1 MSPSGTPSDLA
12 LYRRLAREVRPYRVH
27 LVGLALL
34 GLLASPIALLTPV
47 PLKIAVDNVL
57 GAQPLPR
64 ALAVVLPDALAG
76 SRNGLL
82 LFAVVLLVLIAL
94 LGQLRDLAFGVL
106 KTWIGERLV
115 LDFRS
120 RLFGRAQRLS
130 FTYHDAAGTAD
141 AMYRI
146 RYDAEAIS
154 YLTVE
159 GAVPLLS
166 AAATVA
172 GMLYVSLRIDLPL
185 ALVALSVVPVLLVL
199 SGTVRRRLRAQA
211 RHLKRLDAGVL
222 AVIQETLGALRVVRA
237 FGQEDRQN
245 RQFAR
250 EAGESVRAK
259 VRLALVE
266 GGAGVLVGLTTALGM
281 ALVVYLG
288 VSHVRGGVLSLGALL
303 LIASYLG
310 QLYAPLRTLSR
321 KVSSVQSHLASA
333 ERAFALLDQPGDV
346 PERADARPLHRA
358 RGDVVFQHVSFGY
371 DPMQPVLHDVSL
383 AIEAGTRVTITGTT
397 GAGKTTLVSLLTRFY
412 DPTAGEILLDGED
425 LRAYRLADLRDQFA
439 IVLQQPVLFSTT
451 IAENIAYGRPGAAA
465 PEIEAAARAAN
476 AHEFIV
482 ALPHGY
488 DTQVGERGM
497 RLSGGERQRV
507 ALARAFLKDAPI
519 LILDEPT
526 SSVDVGTEAA
536 ILEALERVMRG
547 RTVFL
552 ITHRPTTL
560 LGWDV
565 RLHFQHGRL
574 VEPAMVGG
582 VSR

>member
-1 MSPSGTPSDLA
+1 VSHRAPSDLT
-12 LYRRLAREVRPYRVH
+12 LYRRLGREVRPYGAH
-27 LVGLALL
+27 LLGLVLL

-82 LFAVVLLVLIAL
+82 LCAVMLLVLIGL
-94 LGQLRDLAFGVL
+94 LGQLRELAFGVL

-120 RLFGRAQRLS
+120 RLFDRAQRLS
-130 FTYHDAAGTAD
+130 FTYHDATGTAD

-146 RYDAEAIS
+146 RYDAEAIN

-159 GAVPLLS
+159 GAIPLLS
-166 AAATVA
+166 ATATVA
-172 GMLYVSLRIDLPL
+172 GMLYVSLRIDLSL

-199 SGTVRRRLRAQA
+199 SGAVRRRLRAQA
-211 RHLKRLDAGVL
+211 RQLKRLDAGVL
-222 AVIQETLGALRVVRA
+222 AVIQETLGALRVVKA
-237 FGQEDRQN
+237 FGQEDRQS

-250 EAGESVRAK
+250 QAGEGVRAK

-266 GGAGVLVGLTTALGM
+266 GGAGVLVGLTTGIGM

-288 VSHVRGGVLSLGALL
+288 VSHVRSGVLSLGALL
-303 LIASYLG
+303 LIAGYLG

-321 KVSSVQSHLASA
+321 KVSSVQAHLASA

-346 PERADARPLHRA
+346 PERVGARPLERA
-358 RGDVVFQHVSFGY
+358 RGEVVFRHVSFGY
-371 DPMQPVLHDVSL
+371 EPAQPVLHDVSL
-383 AIEAGTRVTITGTT
+383 AVEPGTRVTITGTT

-412 DPTAGEILLDGED
+412 DPTAGEILLDGVD
-425 LRAYRLADLRDQFA
+425 LRAYRLADLRNQFA

-451 IAENIAYGRPGAAA
+451 IAENIAYGRPGAGAR
-465 PEIEAAARAAN
+465 EIEAAARAAN
-476 AHEFIV
+476 AHDFIV

-488 DTQVGERGM
+488 ETPVGERGM

-536 ILEALERVMRG
+536 ILEVLERVMRG
-547 RTVFL
+547 RTVLL
-552 ITHRPTTL
+552 ITHRPSAL

-574 VEPAMVGG
+574 VEPATAG
-582 VSR
+582 SLAR

>member
-1 MSPSGTPSDLA
+1 MIPDAPSDLT
-12 LYRRLAREVRPYRVH
+12 LYRRLGREVRPYWGH
-27 LVGLALL
+27 LLGLVLL

-64 ALAVVLPDALAG
+64 ALAVVLPDALAA

-82 LFAVVLLVLIAL
+82 LCAVLLLVVIGL
-94 LGQLRDLAFGVL
+94 LGQLRELAFGVL

-120 RLFGRAQRLS
+120 RLFDRAQRLS
-130 FTYHDAAGTAD
+130 FTYHDSTGTAD

-146 RYDAEAIS
+146 RYDAEAIT

-159 GAVPLLS
+159 GTVPLLS

-172 GMLYVSLRIDLPL
+172 GMLYVSLRIDLSL

-199 SGTVRRRLRAQA
+199 SGAVRRRLRAQA
-211 RHLKRLDAGVL
+211 RQLKRLDAGVL
-222 AVIQETLGALRVVRA
+222 AVIQETLGALRVVKA
-237 FGQEDRQN
+237 FGQEDRQT
-245 RQFAR
+245 RHFAR
-250 EAGESVRAK
+250 QAGESVRAK
-259 VRLALVE
+259 VRLAVVE
-266 GGAGVLVGLTTALGM
+266 GAAGVLVGLTTAVGM
-281 ALVVYLG
+281 ALVVYVG
-288 VSHVRGGVLSLGALL
+288 VSHVRQGVLSLGALL
-303 LIASYLG
+303 LIAGYLG

-346 PERADARPLHRA
+346 TERADARPLDRA
-358 RGDVVFQHVSFGY
+358 RGEVVFRQVSFGY
-371 DPMQPVLHDVSL
+371 EPARPVLHDVSL
-383 AIEAGTRVTITGTT
+383 AIEPGTRVTITGAT

-412 DPTAGEILLDGED
+412 DPTAGEILLDGVD
-425 LRAYRLADLRDQFA
+425 LRAYRLKDLRDQFA

-451 IAENIAYGRPGAAA
+451 IAENIAYGRPGAA
-465 PEIEAAARAAN
+465 PHEIEAAARAAN
-476 AHEFIV
+476 AHDFIV

-488 DTQVGERGM
+488 ETPVGERGM

-552 ITHRPTTL
+552 ITHRPSPL

-565 RLHFQHGRL
+565 RLHVQHGRL
-574 VEPAMVGG
+574 IVPATAGG
-582 VSR
+582 LAR

>member
-1 MSPSGTPSDLA
+1 MSHQVPSDLT
-12 LYRRLAREVRPYRVH
+12 LYRRLGGEVRPYRAH
-27 LVGLALL
+27 LVGLMLL

-57 GAQPLPR
+57 GAQPLPD
-64 ALAVVLPDALAG
+64 ALAIVFPDALAG
-76 SRNGLL
+76 SRSGLL
-82 LFAVVLLVLIAL
+82 LCAVVLLVLVGL
-94 LGQLRDLAFGVL
+94 LGQLRELAFGVL
-106 KTWIGERLV
+106 KTWIGERLA

-120 RLFGRAQRLS
+120 RLFDRAQRLS
-130 FTYHDAAGTAD
+130 FTYHDATGTAD

-146 RYDAEAIS
+146 RYDAESIT

-166 AAATVA
+166 AAVTVA
-172 GMLYVSLRIDLPL
+172 GMLYVSLRIDLEL

-199 SGTVRRRLRAQA
+199 SGAVRRRLRAQA
-211 RHLKRLDAGVL
+211 RQLKRLDASVL
-222 AVIQETLGALRVVRA
+222 AVIQETLGALRVVKA
-237 FGQEDRQN
+237 FGQEDRQS

-250 EAGESVRAK
+250 QAGAGLRAK

-266 GGAGVLVGLTTALGM
+266 GAAGVLVGLTTALGM
-281 ALVVYLG
+281 ALVVYVG
-288 VSHVRGGVLSLGALL
+288 VSHVREGVLSLGALL
-303 LIASYLG
+303 LIAGYLG
-310 QLYAPLRTLSR
+310 QLYAPLRTMSR

-346 PERADARPLHRA
+346 PQRADARPLARA
-358 RGDVVFQHVSFGY
+358 QGDVVFQHVSFGY
-371 DPMQPVLHDVSL
+371 EPGEPVLHDVSL
-383 AIEAGTRVTITGTT
+383 AIEAGTRVAITGAT
-397 GAGKTTLVSLLTRFY
+397 GAGKTTMVSLLTRFY
-412 DPTAGEILLDGED
+412 DPTAGAILLDGVD

-451 IAENIAYGRPGAAA
+451 IAENIAYGRPDAGAR
-465 PEIEAAARAAN
+465 EIEAAARAAN
-476 AHEFIV
+476 AHDFIV

-488 DTQVGERGM
+488 ETQVGERGM

-552 ITHRPTTL
+552 ITHRPSTL

-565 RLHFQHGRL
+565 HLHFQHGRL
-574 VEPAMVGG
+574 TEPATAGG
-582 VSR
+582 LAR

>member
-1 MSPSGTPSDLA
+1 
-12 LYRRLAREVRPYRVH
+12 
-27 LVGLALL
+27 
-34 GLLASPIALLTPV
+34 
-47 PLKIAVDNVL
+47 
-57 GAQPLPR
+57 
-64 ALAVVLPDALAG
+64 
-76 SRNGLL
+76 
-82 LFAVVLLVLIAL
+82 
-94 LGQLRDLAFGVL
+94 
-106 KTWIGERLV
+106 
-115 LDFRS
+115 
-120 RLFGRAQRLS
+120 
-130 FTYHDAAGTAD
+130 
-141 AMYRI
+141 
-146 RYDAEAIS
+146 
-154 YLTVE
+154 
-159 GAVPLLS
+159 
-166 AAATVA
+166 
-172 GMLYVSLRIDLPL
+172 
-185 ALVALSVVPVLLVL
+185 
-199 SGTVRRRLRAQA
+199 
-211 RHLKRLDAGVL
+211 VL
-222 AVIQETLGALRVVRA
+222 AVIQETLGALRVVKA
-237 FGQEDRQN
+237 FGQEDRQS

-250 EAGESVRAK
+250 QAGEGVRAK
-259 VRLALVE
+259 VRLAMVE
-266 GGAGVLVGLTTALGM
+266 GAAGVLVGLTTALGM

-288 VSHVRGGVLSLGALL
+288 VSHVREGVLSLGALL
-303 LIASYLG
+303 LIAGYLG

-321 KVSSVQSHLASA
+321 KVSSVQSHLVSA

-346 PERADARPLHRA
+346 PERADARPLRRA

-371 DPMQPVLHDVSL
+371 EPPSRFCDAL
-383 AIEAGTRVTITGTT
+383 AIETGTRVTITGTT

-465 PEIEAAARAAN
+465 HEIEAAARAAN
-476 AHEFIV
+476 AHDFIV

-488 DTQVGERGM
+488 DTPVGERGM

-552 ITHRPTTL
+552 ITHRPSTL

-565 RLHFQHGRL
+565 HLHFQHGRL
-574 VEPAMVGG
+574 AEPATVGG
-582 VSR
+582 LAR

>member
-1 MSPSGTPSDLA
+1 MSRHAPSDLT
-12 LYRRLAREVRPYRVH
+12 LYRRLGREVRPYWVH
-27 LVGLALL
+27 LVGLVLL

-57 GAQPLPR
+57 GAQAPPR
-64 ALAVVLPDALAG
+64 ALAVMLPDALVG
-76 SRNGLL
+76 SRGGLL
-82 LFAVVLLVLIAL
+82 LCAVVLLVLIGL
-94 LGQLRDLAFGVL
+94 LGQLRELAFGVL

-120 RLFGRAQRLS
+120 RLFDRAQRLS
-130 FTYHDAAGTAD
+130 FTYHDATGTAD

-172 GMLYVSLRIDLPL
+172 GMLYVSLRIDVEL

-199 SGTVRRRLRAQA
+199 SGMVRRRLRAQA
-211 RHLKRLDAGVL
+211 RQLKRLDAGVL
-222 AVIQETLGALRVVRA
+222 AVIQETLGALRVVKA
-237 FGQEDRQN
+237 FGQEDRQS
-245 RQFAR
+245 RQFACQ
-250 EAGESVRAK
+250 AGESVRAK

-266 GGAGVLVGLTTALGM
+266 GAAGVLVGLTTALGM
-281 ALVVYLG
+281 ALVLYVG
-288 VSHVRGGVLSLGALL
+288 VSHVREGVLSLGALL
-303 LIASYLG
+303 LIAGYLG

-346 PERADARPLHRA
+346 PERADARRLHRA

-371 DPMQPVLHDVSL
+371 DPTQPVLHDVSL
-383 AIEAGTRVTITGTT
+383 AIETGTRVTITGTT

-412 DPTAGEILLDGED
+412 DPTAGEILLDGVD
-425 LRAYRLADLRDQFA
+425 LRAYRLADLRAQFA

-451 IAENIAYGRPGAAA
+451 IAENIAYGRPAAGAR
-465 PEIEAAARAAN
+465 EIEAAARAAN

-488 DTQVGERGM
+488 ATQVGERGM

-552 ITHRPTTL
+552 ITHRPSAL
-560 LGWDV
+560 LGCDV

-574 VEPAMVGG
+574 IEPATAGG
-582 VSR
+582 LAR

>member
-1 MSPSGTPSDLA
+1 MSRHAPSDLT
-12 LYRRLAREVRPYRVH
+12 LYRRLGEEVRPYRVH
-27 LVGLALL
+27 LLGLVLL
-34 GLLASPIALLTPV
+34 GLLASPVALLTPV

-57 GAQPLPR
+57 GAQPLPG

-82 LFAVVLLVLIAL
+82 LCAVILLVLIGL
-94 LGQLRDLAFGVL
+94 LGHLRELAFGVL

-120 RLFGRAQRLS
+120 RLFDRAQRLS
-130 FTYHDAAGTAD
+130 FTYHDATGTAD

-146 RYDAEAIS
+146 RYDAEAIN

-159 GAVPLLS
+159 GIVPLLS

-172 GMLYVSLRIDLPL
+172 GMLYVSLRIDLSL
-185 ALVALSVVPVLLVL
+185 ALVALSVVPVLLAL
-199 SGTVRRRLRAQA
+199 SGAVRRRLRAQS
-211 RHLKRLDAGVL
+211 RQLKRLDAGVL
-222 AVIQETLGALRVVRA
+222 AVIQETLGALRVVKA
-237 FGQEDRQN
+237 FGQEDRQT
-245 RQFAR
+245 REFAR
-250 EAGESVRAK
+250 QAGEGARAK

-266 GGAGVLVGLTTALGM
+266 GAAGVLVGLTTALGM
-281 ALVVYLG
+281 ALVVYVG
-288 VSHVRGGVLSLGALL
+288 VSHVREGVLSLGALL
-303 LIASYLG
+303 LIAGYLG

-333 ERAFALLDQPGDV
+333 ERAFALLDEPADV
-346 PERADARPLHRA
+346 PERADPRPLARA
-358 RGDVVFQHVSFGY
+358 RGEVVFRHVSFGY
-371 DPMQPVLHDVSL
+371 EPVRPVLHDVSL
-383 AIEAGTRVTITGTT
+383 AIEAGTRVTITGAT

-412 DPTAGEILLDGED
+412 DPTAGAILLDGVD
-425 LRAYRLADLRDQFA
+425 LRMYRLADLRGQFA

-465 PEIEAAARAAN
+465 HEIEAAARAAN
-476 AHEFIV
+476 AHEFIA
-482 ALPHGY
+482 ALPHSYG
-488 DTQVGERGM
+488 TPVGERGM

-552 ITHRPTTL
+552 ITHRPSTL
-560 LGWDV
+560 LRWDV
-565 RLHFQHGRL
+565 HLHFQHGRL
-574 VEPAMVGG
+574 AELAAVGG
-582 VSR
+582 LAR

>member
-1 MSPSGTPSDLA
+1 MSRRAPSDLT
-12 LYRRLAREVRPYRVH
+12 LYRRLGREVRPYRVH
-27 LVGLALL
+27 LLGLALL

-57 GAQPLPR
+57 GAQPLPP
-64 ALAVVLPDALAG
+64 ALASVLPDALAG
-76 SRNGLL
+76 SGPGLL
-82 LFAVVLLVLIAL
+82 LCSAVLLVLIGL
-94 LGQLRDLAFGVL
+94 LGQLRELAFGVL

-120 RLFGRAQRLS
+120 RLFDRAQRLS
-130 FTYHDAAGTAD
+130 FTHHDAAGTAD

-146 RYDAEAIS
+146 RYDAEAIN

-159 GAVPLLS
+159 GAVPFLS

-172 GMLYVSLRIDLPL
+172 GMLYVSLRIDLAL
-185 ALVALSVVPVLLVL
+185 AVVALSVVPVLLVV
-199 SGTVRRRLRAQA
+199 SGAVRRRLRAQA
-211 RHLKRLDAGVL
+211 RRLKRLDAGVL

-245 RQFAR
+245 RQFVR

-266 GGAGVLVGLTTALGM
+266 GAAGVLVGLTTALGM
-281 ALVVYLG
+281 ALVVYVG

-303 LIASYLG
+303 LIAGYLG

-321 KVSSVQSHLASA
+321 KVSGVQSHLASA

-346 PERADARPLHRA
+346 PERADARPLQRA
-358 RGDVVFQHVSFGY
+358 RGAIILRHVSFGY
-371 DPMQPVLHDVSL
+371 EPAQPVLHDVSL
-383 AIEAGTRVTITGTT
+383 SVAAGTRVAVTGAT

-412 DPTAGEILLDGED
+412 DPTAGAILLDGVD
-425 LRAYRLADLRDQFA
+425 LRAYRLADVRDQFA

-451 IAENIAYGRPGAAA
+451 IAENIAYGRPAAGAR
-465 PEIEAAARAAN
+465 EIEAAARAAN
-476 AHEFIV
+476 AHDFIV
-482 ALPHGY
+482 ALPDGY

-507 ALARAFLKDAPI
+507 ALALAFLKDAPV

-526 SSVDVGTEAA
+526 SSVDAGTEAA

-552 ITHRPTTL
+552 ITHRPAAL
-560 LGWDV
+560 LGWDL
-565 RLHFQHGRL
+565 RLQFQHGRL
-574 VEPAMVGG
+574 VEAAPALGG
-582 VSR
+582 VV

>member
-1 MSPSGTPSDLA
+1 MSHQVPSDLT
-12 LYRRLAREVRPYRVH
+12 LYRRLGGEVRPYRVH
-27 LVGLALL
+27 LVGLMLL

-57 GAQPLPR
+57 GAQPLPD
-64 ALAVVLPDALAG
+64 ALAIVFPDALAG
-76 SRNGLL
+76 SRSGLL
-82 LFAVVLLVLIAL
+82 LGAVVLLVLVGL
-94 LGQLRDLAFGVL
+94 LGQLRELAFGVL
-106 KTWIGERLV
+106 KTWIGERLA

-120 RLFGRAQRLS
+120 RLFDRAQRLS
-130 FTYHDAAGTAD
+130 FTYHDATGTAD

-146 RYDAEAIS
+146 RYDAESIT

-166 AAATVA
+166 AAVTVA
-172 GMLYVSLRIDLPL
+172 GMLYVSLRIDLEL

-199 SGTVRRRLRAQA
+199 SGAVRRRLRAQA
-211 RHLKRLDAGVL
+211 RQLKRLDASVL
-222 AVIQETLGALRVVRA
+222 AVIQETLGALRVVKA
-237 FGQEDRQN
+237 FGQEDRQS

-250 EAGESVRAK
+250 QAGAGLRAK
-259 VRLALVE
+259 VRLAVVE
-266 GGAGVLVGLTTALGM
+266 GAAGVLVGLTTALGM
-281 ALVVYLG
+281 ALVVYVG
-288 VSHVRGGVLSLGALL
+288 VSHVREGVLSLGALL
-303 LIASYLG
+303 LIAGYLG
-310 QLYAPLRTLSR
+310 QLYAPLRTMSR

-346 PERADARPLHRA
+346 PQRADARPLARA
-358 RGDVVFQHVSFGY
+358 QGDVVFQHVSFGY
-371 DPMQPVLHDVSL
+371 EPAEPVLHDVSL
-383 AIEAGTRVTITGTT
+383 AIEAGTRVAITGAT
-397 GAGKTTLVSLLTRFY
+397 GAGKTTMVSLLTRFY
-412 DPTAGEILLDGED
+412 DPTAGAILLDGVD

-451 IAENIAYGRPGAAA
+451 IAENIAYGRPDAGAR
-465 PEIEAAARAAN
+465 EIEAAARAAN
-476 AHEFIV
+476 AHDFIV

-488 DTQVGERGM
+488 ETQVGERGM

-552 ITHRPTTL
+552 ITHRPSTL

-565 RLHFQHGRL
+565 HLHFQHGRL
-574 VEPAMVGG
+574 AEPASVGG
-582 VSR
+582 LAR

>member
-1 MSPSGTPSDLA
+1 VSPHAPSDLT
-12 LYRRLAREVRPYRVH
+12 LYRRLGREVRPYGVQLLG
-27 LVGLALL
+27 LVLL
-34 GLLASPIALLTPV
+34 GLLASPIALLTPL

-57 GAQPLPR
+57 GQQPLPP
-64 ALAVVLPDALAG
+64 ALAVVLPDAAAASG
-76 SRNGLL
+76 HGLL
-82 LFAVVLLVLIAL
+82 LWTAVLLVLIGL
-94 LGQLRDLAFGVL
+94 LGQLRELAFGVL

-120 RLFGRAQRLS
+120 RLFDRAQRLS
-130 FTYHDAAGTAD
+130 FTHHDATGTAD

-146 RYDAEAIS
+146 RYDAEAIN

-159 GAVPLLS
+159 GAVPFLS

-172 GMLYVSLRIDLPL
+172 GMLYVSLRIDLSL

-199 SGTVRRRLRAQA
+199 SGSVRRRLRAQA
-211 RHLKRLDAGVL
+211 RQLKRLDAGVL

-250 EAGESVRAK
+250 EAGASVRAK
-259 VRLALVE
+259 LRLALVE

-288 VSHVRGGVLSLGALL
+288 VSHVRSGVLSLGALL
-303 LIASYLG
+303 LIAGYLG

-321 KVSSVQSHLASA
+321 KVSSMQSHLASA

-346 PERADARPLHRA
+346 PERADARSLERA
-358 RGDVVFQHVSFGY
+358 RGEVVFQRVSFGY
-371 DPMQPVLHDVSL
+371 DPSQPVLHDVSL
-383 AIEAGTRVTITGTT
+383 AIEPGTRVTITGTT

-412 DPTAGEILLDGED
+412 DPTAGAILLDGVD

-451 IAENIAYGRPGAAA
+451 IAENIAYGRPGAGAR
-465 PEIEAAARAAN
+465 EIEAAARAAN
-476 AHEFIV
+476 AHDFIV

-488 DTQVGERGM
+488 ETQVGERGM

-507 ALARAFLKDAPI
+507 ALARAVLKDAPI

-552 ITHRPTTL
+552 ITHRPSAL
-560 LGWDV
+560 PGWDR
-565 RLHFQHGRL
+565 RLQFQHGRL
-574 VEPAMVGG
+574 AEAAPAMGG
-582 VSR
+582 VG